1 MYAGVIRSAVHTTFR
16 RSLTIAT
23 VHARFNLTQIAYE
36 GRKKS
41 EPLHLVNSAVR
52 ECYIGIY
59 EGVNRAPYLQI
70 QRTET
75 RLSNAD
81 RPSIQWLLAAPA
93 RA

>member
-41 EPLHLVNSAVR
+41 EPLHFMPRGGRQALYICR
-52 ECYIGIY
+52 E
-59 EGVNRAPYLQI
+59 A
-70 QRTET
+70 
-75 RLSNAD
+75 S
-81 RPSIQWLLAAPA
+81 LLWAWRGEA
-93 RA
+93 